1 MTNAKNYLKKKL
13 FQEDKAELPLDEFAA
28 FLFSSAGFS
37 YIDEEL
43 KRSAAS
49 LRFFRDTEY
58 EHWKAELAAS
68 AKTFNSEYLKN
79 FYTKFQAYRQE
90 QAAMHPSMQHFLDLV
105 VKSDNSFY
113 DPDDDQDTNTEDQ
126 EAWE

>member
-1 MTNAKNYLKKKL
+1 MQRIKL

-49 LRFFRDTEY
+49 LRYFRDTEY
-58 EHWKAELAAS
+58 EDWKAELAAS
-68 AKTFNSEYLKN
+68 AKRNLKHTDKGSN
-79 FYTKFQAYRQE
+79 VSY
-90 QAAMHPSMQHFLDLV
+90 MQHFLDLV
-105 VKSDNSFY
+105 VKSDNSF
-113 DPDDDQDTNTEDQ
+113 
-126 EAWE
+126 